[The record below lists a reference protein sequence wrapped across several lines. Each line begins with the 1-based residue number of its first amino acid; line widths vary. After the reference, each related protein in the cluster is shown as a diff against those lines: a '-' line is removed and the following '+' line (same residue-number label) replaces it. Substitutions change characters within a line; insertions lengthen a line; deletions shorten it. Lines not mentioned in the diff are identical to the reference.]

1 MNNKLKVEELKL
13 ACEEYLTILNRW
25 ENFDLF
31 VIDNSVSPD
40 ERFSVEDFGQ
50 IANVGQLID
59 LSKKEKEKSY
69 QKIQEKIQEVRG
81 FK

>member
-13 ACEEYLTILNRW
+13 ACEEYLNILSRW

-31 VIDNSVSPD
+31 IIDNSVSPD

>member
-1 MNNKLKVEELKL
+1 MSNKLKIEELKL
-13 ACEEYLTILNRW
+13 ACEEYLNILCRW

-31 VIDNSVSPD
+31 VIDNSVSPN

-50 IANVGQLID
+50 IANVGQLMD

-69 QKIQEKIQEVRG
+69 QRIQELIVLI
-81 FK
+81 

>member
-13 ACEEYLTILNRW
+13 ACEEYLNILNRW
-25 ENFDLF
+25 ENFDLI

-50 IANVGQLID
+50 IANVGQLMD